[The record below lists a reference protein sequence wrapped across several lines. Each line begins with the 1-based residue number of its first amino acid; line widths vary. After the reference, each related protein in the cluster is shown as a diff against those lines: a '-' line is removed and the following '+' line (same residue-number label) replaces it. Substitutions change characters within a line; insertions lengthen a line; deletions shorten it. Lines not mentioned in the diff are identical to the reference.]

1 MCLGSRWHRSKI
13 KTSHCAIGLPSSDIC
28 FSMIPCFTNS
38 APSKSWKYINMWISE
53 FIALQTVSCGPCGP
67 KSSGRMNWSQV
78 VKQWA
83 SERESVKKTK
93 CINYRGGG
101 HPRGPPVHCT
111 EGRPGSGSTSSKT
124 KCFPAA
130 CLFCACRRSRKS
142 RSYCWEDLPL
152 DVLSLSSQMWAGS
165 VVPGRCLLRKFPSC
179 LAIRSL
185 TVKCMYIV

>member
-83 SERESVKKTK
+83 SEKESVKKTREAA
-93 CINYRGGG
+93 Y
-101 HPRGPPVHCT
+101 
-111 EGRPGSGSTSSKT
+111 
-124 KCFPAA
+124 PA
-130 CLFCACRRSRKS
+130 
-142 RSYCWEDLPL
+142 PL
-152 DVLSLSSQMWAGS
+152 VERICHLMLWSAPLSLSYQMWAGS
-165 VVPGRCLLRKFPSC
+165 VVPGWCLLWKFPSC

-185 TVKCMYIV
+185 TVKCIYSVKC